1 MKALRIISHAP
12 VLLLEPALF
21 VVGLPLF
28 MVQYPWGCSSLP
40 RVTPPL
46 QRELLRLI
54 PKSCPSP
61 RDAIEHPRDTEDA
74 RVQFSPARTT
84 AMTLKQQLEYYAYTY
99 TYAYPSSAASTN
111 DGGFD
116 RAVMLCPAARSPRL
130 PY

>member
-1 MKALRIISHAP
+1 
-12 VLLLEPALF
+12 
-21 VVGLPLF
+21 
-28 MVQYPWGCSSLP
+28 MVEFPWGRSSLP

-84 AMTLKQQLEYYAYTY
+84 AMTLKQQLEY
-99 TYAYPSSAASTN
+99 
-111 DGGFD
+111 D
-116 RAVMLCPAARSPRL
+116 ARLSGNIKLKILMEPL
-130 PY
+130 DTQS

>member
-1 MKALRIISHAP
+1 MLCVAKGSQHGASAVKMELWAP
-12 VLLLEPALF
+12 EGGVRGSLLNRAIDQEF
-21 VVGLPLF
+21 NG
-28 MVQYPWGCSSLP
+28 MVHL
-40 RVTPPL
+40 L
-46 QRELLRLI
+46 Q
-54 PKSCPSP
+54 
-61 RDAIEHPRDTEDA
+61 
-74 RVQFSPARTT
+74 RTT